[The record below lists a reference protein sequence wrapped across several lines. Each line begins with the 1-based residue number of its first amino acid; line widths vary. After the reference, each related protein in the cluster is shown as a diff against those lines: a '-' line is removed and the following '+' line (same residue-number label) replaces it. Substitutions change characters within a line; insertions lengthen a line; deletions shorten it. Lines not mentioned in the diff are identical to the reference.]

1 MSPLSPLPYLTRATA
16 FALPAA
22 LLATP
27 LITGAAIAGVGPQ
40 GGAPLSVAV
49 SGLHSTK
56 GRIIACLWRD
66 KAGFPSCAKSRTAL
80 RVTLPVSATSMDV
93 RFPDVA
99 PGRYAVT
106 IEHDENG
113 DGKMGHNF
121 IGMPTEGVGVSNN
134 PGGMPGWDKSL
145 FSTAPGGGGAIAV
158 KMRYLF
164 G

>member
-1 MSPLSPLPYLTRATA
+1 MSPVRRPLIVRAVQVV
-16 FALPAA
+16 LPAT
-22 LLATP
+22 LLAAP
-27 LITGAAIAGVGPQ
+27 LLTGAAVAGVG
-40 GGAPLSVAV
+40 GAEAPLAVAV

-66 KAGFPSCAKSRTAL
+66 KAGFPSCAKSRTATRL
-80 RVTLPVSATSMDV
+80 TVPVSGTSMDI

-145 FSTAPGGGGAIAV
+145 FNTLPTGGGAIAV
-158 KMRYLF
+158 RMKYLF

>member
-1 MSPLSPLPYLTRATA
+1 MSRLPVQPVSL
-16 FALPAA
+16 ALPLA
-22 LLATP
+22 LLAAP
-27 LITGAAIAGVGPQ
+27 LITGAALAGVGTP
-40 GGAPLSVAV
+40 GAPLSVAV

-80 RVTLPVSATSMDV
+80 RVTLPVTATSMDV

-134 PGGMPGWDKSL
+134 PGGMPGWEKSL
-145 FSTAPGGGGAIAV
+145 FNTAPGGGGGIAV

>member
-1 MSPLSPLPYLTRATA
+1 MSRLPV
-16 FALPAA
+16 LPAA
-22 LLATP
+22 FTLPLAVLAAP
-27 LITGAAIAGVGPQ
+27 LITGAAIAGVEAKS
-40 GGAPLSVAV
+40 APLSVAV

-66 KAGFPSCAKSRTAL
+66 KAGFPSCAKSRTAV

-134 PGGMPGWDKSL
+134 PGGMPGWEKSL
-145 FSTAPGGGGAIAV
+145 FNTVPGGGAIAV
-158 KMRYLF
+158 RIKYLF

>member
-1 MSPLSPLPYLTRATA
+1 MSRLPVLPVSFTLPLAVLVP
-16 FALPAA
+16 
-22 LLATP
+22 P
-27 LITGAAIAGVGPQ
+27 LITGAAIAGVEAKS
-40 GGAPLSVAV
+40 APLAVSV

-66 KAGFPSCAKSRTAL
+66 KAGFPSCAKRRTAV
-80 RVTLPVSATSMDV
+80 RVTLPVSATSMEV

-113 DGKMGHNF
+113 DGKMGHNL

-134 PGGMPGWDKSL
+134 PGGMPGWEKSL
-145 FSTAPGGGGAIAV
+145 FNTAPGGGGAIAV
-158 KMRYLF
+158 KVKYLF

>member
-1 MSPLSPLPYLTRATA
+1 MSRLPVLPASL
-16 FALPAA
+16 ALPLAVLAA
-22 LLATP
+22 P
-27 LITGAAIAGVGPQ
+27 LITGTALAGVEAP
-40 GGAPLSVAV
+40 GAPLSVAV

-66 KAGFPSCAKSRTAL
+66 KTGFPSCAKSRSAV

-134 PGGMPGWDKSL
+134 PGGMPGWEKSL
-145 FSTAPGGGGAIAV
+145 FNTAPGGGGGISV
-158 KMRYLF
+158 RMKYLF